1 MPTGEREDMPAAADM
16 SVGGSGGSGGSGS
29 GGQQGAAG
37 KLTAGEWKD
46 TDNWAF
52 WGKLMREGEY
62 TDKSAYWG
70 FYTDNRVAVLVEDA
84 AGKPVAGVKV
94 ALQRGGKDLWQAV
107 TDNAGRAEL
116 YAGLFQ
122 REEGADA
129 SVLRVSVA
137 GVVQA
142 EAPLLTGWQSEQGTV
157 LNKYVTSVSAAPA
170 EADIAFIVDATG
182 SMGDEIAFLKEDLLD
197 ILGRASQSQSG
208 VHFRTAALFYRDEGD
223 EYLTRHSD
231 FNADFS
237 VTHQFVRAQ
246 QAGGGGDYPE
256 AVHTALEEGLQRFS
270 WRENART
277 RLAFLILDAPAHY
290 RADVVESLHKSVE
303 TCARLGIRIIPVAAS
318 GVDKDTE
325 FMCRFFAAATGGT
338 YVFLTNHSGIGG
350 DHIAPTVGQ
359 YEVEYLNDL
368 ICRVIEAY
376 IRAGN

>member
-1 MPTGEREDMPAAADM
+1 
-16 SVGGSGGSGGSGS
+16 
-29 GGQQGAAG
+29 
-37 KLTAGEWKD
+37 
-46 TDNWAF
+46 
-52 WGKLMREGEY
+52 
-62 TDKSAYWG
+62 
-70 FYTDNRVAVLVEDA
+70 
-84 AGKPVAGVKV
+84 
-94 ALQRGGKDLWQAV
+94 
-107 TDNAGRAEL
+107 
-116 YAGLFQ
+116 
-122 REEGADA
+122 
-129 SVLRVSVA
+129 
-137 GVVQA
+137 
-142 EAPLLTGWQSEQGTV
+142 
-157 LNKYVTSVSAAPA
+157 
-170 EADIAFIVDATG
+170 
-182 SMGDEIAFLKEDLLD
+182 MGDEIAFLKEDLLD

-246 QAGGGGDYPE
+246 QSGGGGDYPE
-256 AVHTALEEGLQRFS
+256 AVHTALEEVLQRFS

-303 TCARLGIRIIPVAAS
+303 TYARLGIRIIPVAAS
-318 GVDKDTE
+318 GVDKETE

-376 IRAGN
+376 IRAEN